1 SPLHTF
7 DMVDLSHLRPV
18 FADPARLSQAVR
30 NLGCNAVK
38 YSPEGG
44 EVRIRGWV
52 SDDLVH
58 IGGEDEGIGIPREKQ
73 PSLFEKVYRGDT
85 SDSAVGGTG
94 LGLSI
99 CKLIVEQH
107 GGRIGVK
114 SEPGKGSKFTFCIPL
129 TQQDAISA
137 S

>member
-1 SPLHTF
+1 
-7 DMVDLSHLRPV
+7 M
-18 FADPARLSQAVR
+18 
-30 NLGCNAVK
+30 
-38 YSPEGG
+38 
-44 EVRIRGWV
+44 VRIRGWV

-58 IGGEDEGIGIPREKQ
+58 ISVEDEGIGIPREKQ
-73 PSLFEKVYRGDT
+73 PFLFEKFYRVDT

-114 SEPGKGSKFTFCIPL
+114 SEPGKGSTFTFCIPL
-129 TQQDAISA
+129 MQRDTS
-137 S
+137 STSS